1 MNRFKHIFV
10 VVVVSLITH
19 SAIAQE
25 GEDLFAALKTTTE
38 VPELLPDQMLITQ
51 KLLWGERGLL
61 RVAGIAKLNKNQR
74 EWELKLRRKLLVAH
88 QVIGYVTL
96 AGMIAQGIIGSQLY
110 NGNYRLYETHE
121 NLGKAVTASY
131 FTGAGLSLFSPPP
144 LINKKVKGWSSMK
157 AHKVLATVHLSAMIA
172 TNVLAEEDKKLHRA
186 AAYTAF
192 GSYAAAMI
200 VLKF

>member
-1 MNRFKHIFV
+1 MNRVKHIFV
-10 VVVVSLITH
+10 VGVVSLITH

-25 GEDLFAALKTTTE
+25 GEDLFAALETTTE
-38 VPELLPDQMLITQ
+38 APALLPDQMLITQ

-61 RVAGIAKLNKNQR
+61 RLAGIAKLNKDQR

>member
-10 VVVVSLITH
+10 VGVVSLITH

-25 GEDLFAALKTTTE
+25 GEDLFAVLETTTE
-38 VPELLPDQMLITQ
+38 APELLSDQMLITQ

-61 RVAGIAKLNKNQR
+61 RVAGIAKLNKDQR

>member
-10 VVVVSLITH
+10 VGVVSLITH

-25 GEDLFAALKTTTE
+25 GEVLFAALETTTE
-38 VPELLPDQMLITQ
+38 APALLPDQMLITQ

-61 RVAGIAKLNKNQR
+61 RVAGIAKLNKDQR